1 MEVSKMSKKMITK
14 ILIGLALVAVFVP
27 IFLYGGIA
35 LDIIIAIVTLLAAY
49 EIAGLRDESKP
60 NWPMTILITA
70 AITLMSRVGQIN
82 FIVFSGVWLIIL
94 FLIMMLDETL
104 TSDQV
109 VYTFTMSIVMTL
121 AVNGLLR
128 IYDAGM
134 KGAGALYVAI
144 ACYVCDTGAYFFGNF
159 FGRHKLIPR
168 ISPNKTWEGAIG
180 GYICGVILS
189 MLFGVFLADSIP
201 NDLVVVASLILP
213 AVAEIGDL
221 SFSAIKRR
229 WNMKDFGS
237 LFPEHGGVLDRID
250 SLLFCL
256 MVFNFLMI
264 LWGIGL

>member
-1 MEVSKMSKKMITK
+1 MSKKMLTK
-14 ILIGLALVAVFVP
+14 ILIGALLTGICAP
-27 IFLYGGIA
+27 IFLYGGIP
-35 LDIIIAIVTLLAAY
+35 LQVLIAIFAFLSSY

-70 AITLMSRVGQIN
+70 VVWIMGNLGQQN
-82 FIVFSGVWLIIL
+82 FNVFSGVWLIIL
-94 FLIMMLDETL
+94 FLIMLVDESM

-109 VYTFTMSIVMTL
+109 VYTFSMSLVVAFAISGV
-121 AVNGLLR
+121 LL
-128 IYDAGM
+128 IYDCGM

-144 ACYVCDTGAYFFGNF
+144 ACYTCDTGAYFFGNF
-159 FGRHKLIPR
+159 FGKHKMIPR
-168 ISPNKTWEGAIG
+168 VSPNKTWEGAIG
-180 GYICGVILS
+180 GYLCGVICS
-189 MLFGVFLADSIP
+189 GLFGFFLAKSIP
-201 NDLVVVASLILP
+201 NDLVIAASLILP

-229 WNMKDFGS
+229 WGMKDFGS

-264 LWGIGL
+264 LWGIGA